1 MAVGDIIQI
10 SLASGT
16 NSFQP
21 AAGVEIIVL
30 KNLMDSVVG
39 RYGFT
44 DGAVNTTVYHS
55 VGTSTYDQAGLGTKT
70 AFTNAQYYY
79 NDAAASNHGCCAIQI
94 K

>member
-10 SLASGT
+10 SLPSGT
-16 NSFQP
+16 NNFQP

-30 KNLMDSVVG
+30 KNLMDSVTG

-44 DGAVNTTVYHS
+44 DGAVNTTVYHGLNS
-55 VGTSTYDQAGLGTKT
+55 GYDQAGLGTKT

-79 NDAAASNHGCCAIQI
+79 NDAAHSNHGCCAIQI